1 MYSTHG
7 VVTKYRRLLISLLID
22 LSVYTSRDLT
32 TPDLNLEGWTDFVT
46 YRIPLD
52 YEPSLFFLPRLI
64 CNQNKPLGIASR
76 RSESDTK
83 LPWAKFDD
91 FLYSFISSCRRLKQT
106 ILKGLLGNDRLYNLA
121 LRFPFRVSHL
131 LVNCC

>member
-52 YEPSLFFLPRLI
+52 YEPSLFFSSKIDL
-64 CNQNKPLGIASR
+64 Q
-76 RSESDTK
+76 SE
-83 LPWAKFDD
+83 
-91 FLYSFISSCRRLKQT
+91 
-106 ILKGLLGNDRLYNLA
+106 
-121 LRFPFRVSHL
+121 
-131 LVNCC
+131 